1 MAVEATGTDGLCMA
15 LRGRLVWVSMPHV
28 GTAMGWLLQQG
39 CLRQVGQY
47 KQVLY
52 DIGGHRYR

>member
-39 CLRQVGQY
+39 CL
-47 KQVLY
+47 
-52 DIGGHRYR
+52 YR